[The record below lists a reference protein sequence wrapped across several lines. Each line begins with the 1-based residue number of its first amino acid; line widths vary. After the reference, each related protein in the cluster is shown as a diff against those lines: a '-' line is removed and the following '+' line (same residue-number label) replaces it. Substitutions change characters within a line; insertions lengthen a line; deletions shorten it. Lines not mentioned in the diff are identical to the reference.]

1 MRAPDTN
8 TETLTGIIERV
19 TFHSSETGF
28 CVLRVRTPGRRGLI
42 TVVGKAGAVFPG
54 ESIQAKGAWQVDA
67 RFGRQF
73 RASELSISPPATLGG
88 LEQYLASGALPG
100 IGRAYA
106 GRLIKAFG
114 PRLIEVIERSPEKLR
129 EVPGIGRRRA
139 QELVT
144 AWAEREQLRAL
155 AQFLYDHHISASHA
169 PRIHAIYGAQALT
182 LIQEDPY
189 RLMLDIP
196 HIGFRTADALAHRL
210 GVPRESLSRAQA
222 GVRYALERLS
232 GAGHCAGER
241 TELTGI
247 ASRLLEIPET
257 VIMQAL
263 GCELEAGRLIEEQI
277 ESSAC
282 IFLTPIHRAENGVAG
297 RLVRL
302 SRGKCPW
309 GRIDIGQAIARMEQE
324 TRLQLSLSQ
333 REALALALTHKVSVI
348 TGGPGVG
355 KTTLLKALIDIV
367 RKTEV
372 KVALCAPTG
381 RAAKRLAQATRLE
394 ASTIHRLL
402 EFDPRAREF
411 RRGRQYPLRAGLVV
425 LDEASMVD
433 VVLMNRLLQA
443 IPAKAALVV
452 VGDVDQLPAVGP
464 GAVLADIIGSG
475 AIPTARL
482 TEVFRQAAGSQIIVN
497 AHHIREG
504 RMPLISEEGGEFQF
518 LTATASQAILS
529 ELMEQATVHIA
540 RDLGLHPLE
549 VQVLTPMNRGPL
561 GARTLNEMLRHRLN
575 PDGHPAIEHFGLRLS
590 VEDKVMQLVNDYE
603 REVFNGEIGY
613 VMRID
618 LKARVLEVD
627 FEGRVVGYDFEA
639 IESLALA
646 YASTIHR
653 AQGCEYP
660 AVVIPLS
667 FTHARM
673 LGRNLIYTAITRAKK
688 RVVLIGERRALE
700 QAVNNAGGLQR
711 LTHLARRLRAA
722 LAPSSR

>member
-1 MRAPDTN
+1 MRAPDTD
-8 TETLTGIIERV
+8 TETLTGTIERV
-19 TFHSSETGF
+19 TFHTAETGF

-73 RASELSISPPATLGG
+73 RASELSVSPPATLGG

-106 GRLIKAFG
+106 GRLIAAFG
-114 PRLIEVIERSPEKLR
+114 PRLIEVIENSPEKLR

-139 QELVT
+139 QELVA
-144 AWAEREQLRAL
+144 AWGEREQLRAL
-155 AQFLYDHHISASHA
+155 AQFLYDHQISASHA
-169 PRIHAIYGAQALT
+169 PRIHAIYGADAVAF
-182 LIQEDPY
+182 IQEDPY
-189 RLMLDIP
+189 RLMLDISR
-196 HIGFRTADALAHRL
+196 IGFRTADALAYRL
-210 GVPRESLSRAQA
+210 GVPRDALSRAQA
-222 GVRYALERLS
+222 GVRYALERLA

-241 TELTGI
+241 TELTGL
-247 ASRLLEIPET
+247 ASRLLGIPET
-257 VIMQAL
+257 VIIEAM
-263 GCELEAGRLIEEQI
+263 GCELEAGRLIEERI
-277 ESSAC
+277 EASNC
-282 IFLTPIHRAENGVAG
+282 VFLTPIHRAENGVAG
-297 RLVRL
+297 RLLRL

-309 GRIDIGQAIARMEQE
+309 GKLDIGNAIARMEQE

-367 RKTEV
+367 RGKGV

-381 RAAKRLAQATRLE
+381 RAAKRLGQATHLE

-443 IPAKAALVV
+443 IPARAALVI

-504 RMPLISEEGGEFQF
+504 RMPLLSEERGEFLF
-518 LTATASQAILS
+518 LQATASQVILA
-529 ELMEQATVHIA
+529 ELMEQATVQIV

-561 GARTLNEMLRHRLN
+561 EARSLNEMLKHRLN
-575 PDGHPAIEHFGLRLS
+575 PAGHPSIERFGLKLA
-590 VEDKVMQLVNDYE
+590 VGDKVMQLVNDYE
-603 REVFNGEIGY
+603 SEVFNGEMGY
-613 VMRID
+613 VTRID

-667 FTHARM
+667 LAHARM
-673 LGRNLIYTAITRAKK
+673 LGRNLIYTAITRAQR
-688 RVVLIGERRALE
+688 RVVLIGESRALE
-700 QAVNNAGGLQR
+700 QAVSNVGGMQR
-711 LTHLARRLRAA
+711 LTHLARRLRVA
-722 LAPSSR
+722 LAPLR